1 MKIALGTKSTRLPFG
16 GGNQFANVLRRIL
29 LEDGHEVFND
39 LSCPKLDIIL
49 ITEPRRWLQA
59 SSFGPLEVSRYL
71 RKVNP
76 GAIVVHRINECDER
90 KGTKT
95 VNNQLALANTIA
107 DHTVYVGTWL
117 IDVFRRHNL
126 TKRYSVVRNGAD
138 KNIFQFNLKKPP
150 QKGEKLRIVTHHWS
164 PNLNKGWDIYS
175 LIDQSIN
182 SNSPYE
188 FHYIG
193 NKPKTVQTKN
203 IIVHEPCAGRE
214 LSQKLSDNHIYLT
227 ASINE
232 PSGNHHIEG
241 ASVGLPLVFRQSGAL
256 PEYCTN
262 YGEGFDS
269 IDSAWTAIRKIQN
282 NYSEYAHRMQ
292 TYPADAE
299 IMGAEYLEVF
309 RNLVSEKDEVL
320 KERES
325 RNTVMNEVVRTSMYY
340 KFYLMHQLGFQ

>member
-1 MKIALGTKSTRLPFG
+1 M
-16 GGNQFANVLRRIL
+16 
-29 LEDGHEVFND
+29 
-39 LSCPKLDIIL
+39 
-49 ITEPRRWLQA
+49 
-59 SSFGPLEVSRYL
+59 
-71 RKVNP
+71 
-76 GAIVVHRINECDER
+76 
-90 KGTKT
+90 
-95 VNNQLALANTIA
+95 
-107 DHTVYVGTWL
+107 
-117 IDVFRRHNL
+117 
-126 TKRYSVVRNGAD
+126 
-138 KNIFQFNLKKPP
+138 
-150 QKGEKLRIVTHHWS
+150 THHWS

-193 NKPKTVQTKN
+193 NIPKTIQTEN
-203 IIVHEPCAGRE
+203 IIFHEPCADRE
-214 LSQKLSDNHIYLT
+214 LSRKLSDNHIYLT

-232 PSGNHHIEG
+232 PAGMHHIEG

-292 TYPADAE
+292 AYPADAK
-299 IMGAEYLEVF
+299 IMGAEYLEIF
-309 RNLVSEKDEVL
+309 KELVSEKDEVL

-325 RNTVMNEVVRTSMYY
+325 RNTEMNEVVRTSMYY
-340 KFYLMHQLGFQ
+340 KYYLMHQLGFQ